1 MRIFAL
7 VSVFF
12 FESVFAFFIKKY
24 NMKTYLSG
32 LCIALSF
39 VAVNGLQAQT
49 QSGTKP
55 STTTSKPAGST
66 APKASTTAAKPAS
79 GAASTNAAKP
89 AVSTSTTAAKPAGS
103 PASKAAAPAAKPAF
117 ALKNAADSMSYAIGV
132 LDGTFFKTQGVTGIN
147 ANALAQGFSD
157 ITKGQ
162 TLFSAEQA
170 DQIVRAEMQK
180 MSRKK
185 IQPTIDEGEKFLAA
199 NAKKQGVKQ
208 TASGLQYEVIQEGTG
223 ASPADTSSVKVH
235 YEGFLLNGKKFDSSK
250 DRGQPATFRLNQVIR
265 GWTEGVQLMTPGSKY
280 RFYIPY
286 QLGYGEQGA
295 GENIPGGSLLI
306 FDVELLAVGA
316 DAGE

>member
-1 MRIFAL
+1 
-7 VSVFF
+7 
-12 FESVFAFFIKKY
+12 
-24 NMKTYLSG
+24 MKTYLSG

-39 VAVNGLQAQT
+39 VAVNGVQSQT

-55 STTTSKPAGST
+55 TTTTTKQSSTAAKPAGST
-66 APKASTTAAKPAS
+66 APKASTTAAKPAA
-79 GAASTNAAKP
+79 GAASTSAAKP
-89 AVSTSTTAAKPAGS
+89 AASSTAPTAAKPAGS
-103 PASKAAAPAAKPAF
+103 TAAKAATSAAKPAF

-185 IQPTIDEGEKFLAA
+185 IQPTIDEGEKFLAE

-208 TASGLQYEVIQEGTG
+208 TASGLQYEVIQEGSG
-223 ASPADTSSVKVH
+223 VRPADTSSVKVH